1 MSNSES
7 DKEIK
12 EENIDFGSLLS
23 EARKNRNYTVDDI
36 CEHIKIPVHFVL
48 AMESNDLN
56 ALPSATFARGYLRA
70 YAKFLEI
77 SDERIME
84 IYDRAAPRDQV
95 KTLKPRSN
103 LRNEASSQSP
113 LIKTITILLIVAGIA
128 AVIYGSYQYYQEKA
142 DVMESERDA
151 RQPGFNGSS
160 LDSPG
165 TSSLDLRQNSDST
178 DDAITSE
185 ASSQE
190 SSGSTPSEIDAQET
204 AASVTGD
211 EASASMQQD
220 MADEAEDKAIV
231 VSDVLEIFAENG
243 SWVEVRDASNSR
255 LFNNMVS
262 KGDTKVIQGTA
273 PFHVTLGNAKTTRML
288 INDLE
293 IDMVKYIRSNNTV
306 KITVST
312 EDQKVVI
319 H

>member
-1 MSNSES
+1 
-7 DKEIK
+7 
-12 EENIDFGSLLS
+12 
-23 EARKNRNYTVDDI
+23 
-36 CEHIKIPVHFVL
+36 
-48 AMESNDLN
+48 
-56 ALPSATFARGYLRA
+56 
-70 YAKFLEI
+70 
-77 SDERIME
+77 
-84 IYDRAAPRDQV
+84 
-95 KTLKPRSN
+95 
-103 LRNEASSQSP
+103 
-113 LIKTITILLIVAGIA
+113 
-128 AVIYGSYQYYQEKA
+128 
-142 DVMESERDA
+142 
-151 RQPGFNGSS
+151 
-160 LDSPG
+160 
-165 TSSLDLRQNSDST
+165 
-178 DDAITSE
+178 
-185 ASSQE
+185 
-190 SSGSTPSEIDAQET
+190 
-204 AASVTGD
+204 VTGD